1 MSRTKKAAP
10 STCTGGD
17 GNGQQLRLGGFDNLS
32 DSNFITAFC
41 PKQGSIA
48 ALLSKGRGNALTT
61 REISKISGLSP
72 RDVTRAVYDERRH
85 GAPILSDPGAGFW
98 LAETAEELLR
108 CVAALHR
115 RAGEIRQT
123 AEALEQI
130 TEEYKDGD
138 I

>member
-1 MSRTKKAAP
+1 MRKTKKAAP
-10 STCTGGD
+10 STCTRGD

-32 DSNFITAFC
+32 ESNSITAFC

-48 ALLSKGRGNALTT
+48 ALLTKGRENALTT
-61 REISKISGLSP
+61 REISKISGLNP
-72 RDVTRAVYDERRH
+72 RDVTRAVCDERRN

-98 LAETAEELLR
+98 LAETAEELRR

-130 TEEYKDGD
+130 TEEYKDGN